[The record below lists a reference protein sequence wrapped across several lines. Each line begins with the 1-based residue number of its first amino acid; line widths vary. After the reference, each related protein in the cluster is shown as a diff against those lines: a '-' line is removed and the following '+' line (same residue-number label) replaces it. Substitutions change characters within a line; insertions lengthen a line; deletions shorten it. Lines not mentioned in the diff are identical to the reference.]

1 MIFSIYSSTDSS
13 VTSFFQNMIVS
24 TDTVPPSFVPNLYK
38 YSSSFAS
45 SKEINNS
52 RLRTT
57 MSIFDKYLANSLYLL
72 RMIPTKAFTETPILS
87 ASSSKI
93 FDISASNLND
103 LVTVAERASVVKFGG
118 IWLHCNYDGD
128 RVINS
133 NYLQCND
140 TLCT

>member
-45 SKEINNS
+45 SKDINNS

-57 MSIFDKYLANSLYLL
+57 ISIFDKYLVNSLYLL
-72 RMIPTKAFTETPILS
+72 RMIPTNAFTETPILS

-118 IWLHCNYDGD
+118 IYVHCNCNRDT
-128 RVINS
+128 VINS
-133 NYLQCND
+133 NYKCCNSIM
-140 TLCT
+140 CV